1 MSGRKEEERKV
12 SGCRNKRGEES
23 ERHFRFSDK
32 SAAHPVSL
40 DIFMTPFQDYCAEI
54 PRLIWK
60 SISRRGDEV

>member
-1 MSGRKEEERKV
+1 MEKKERKV
-12 SGCRNKRGEES
+12 SGYKSKREE
-23 ERHFRFSDK
+23 ERGRDFRFSDK

-40 DIFMTPFQDYCAEI
+40 DIFMAPFQDYCAEI